1 MKRKK
6 EEDFKEASGILAF
19 EEFCWRF
26 DCISESIPDTNH
38 REAFHVP
45 HSTVNQSIWVS
56 NLPSM
61 MVRIVVWIPFFPSS
75 LFSTVHSNDYGFSVN
90 RLGKWFNLYMY
101 ILLD

>member
-45 HSTVNQSIWVS
+45 HSTVNQSIWAS
-56 NLPSM
+56 KLPSM
-61 MVRIVVWIPFFPSS
+61 MVRIVVWIPFFHL
-75 LFSTVHSNDYGFSVN
+75 LFFPLSTLTTTVIPLID
-90 RLGKWFNLYMY
+90 
-101 ILLD
+101 